1 MAEAQLNAQAF
12 GGGDPQIVTFFLA
25 NEEFG
30 VDILLVKEII
40 RPAPITE
47 VPNTLS
53 YVEGVINLRGKVV
66 PVVDLRKRLDLE
78 ISEEDKAT
86 RIMIIELEDKTT
98 GFILDSV
105 SKVMTVP
112 RDSVQAAP
120 DMITAGVES
129 EYILGV
135 SRITE
140 GDKEDRLIILLDFL
154 KILTV
159 EELGDIEHLE

>member
-1 MAEAQLNAQAF
+1 MAEDEMNEQAF
-12 GGGDPQIVTFFLA
+12 AGGDPQIVTFFLA
-25 NEEFG
+25 KEEFG
-30 VDILLVKEII
+30 VDILLVKEVI
-40 RPAPITE
+40 RLSPITE

-78 ISEEDKAT
+78 IAEQDKET
-86 RIMIIELEDKTT
+86 RIMIIEIEEKST

-105 SKVMTVP
+105 SKVITIP
-112 RDSVQAAP
+112 RDSIQPAP

-135 SRITE
+135 SRISE
-140 GDKEDRLIILLDFL
+140 GDQEDRLIRLLDFY
-154 KILTV
+154 KILTA
-159 EELGDIEHLE
+159 EELGEIEHLE

>member
-1 MAEAQLNAQAF
+1 MAEAERSDLSIG

-25 NEEFG
+25 EEEFG

-40 RPAPITE
+40 RPTTITE

-66 PVVDLRKRLDLE
+66 PVVDLRKRLYLNA
-78 ISEEDKAT
+78 SPQDKST
-86 RIMIIELEDKTT
+86 RIMIIEMEERTT

-105 SKVMTVP
+105 SKVMTLP

-120 DMITAGVES
+120 DMITVGVDS

-135 SRITE
+135 SRVDDE
-140 GDKEDRLIILLDFL
+140 GDRLIILLDFS
-154 KILTV
+154 KILTEKER
-159 EELGDIEHLE
+159 EEIGHLE